1 MITCPYC
8 NADAELVSG
17 DVIYPRW
24 PHFHLQ
30 RFWLCRPCWA
40 YVGCHKGGNKPLG
53 RLANA
58 ELRALKQ
65 EVHAVFD
72 PLWRSGRKSRRQA
85 YKELAEALGIDRDQ
99 CHVGFFDV
107 DTCRRAIEVLKS
119 VH

>member
-8 NADAELVSG
+8 NAETELVTG
-17 DVIYPRW
+17 DVIYPHRIDLRDRQ
-24 PHFHLQ
+24 FY
-30 RFWLCRPCWA
+30 LCRPCDA
-40 YVGCHKGGNKPLG
+40 YVGTHKGTIKPLG

-58 ELRALKQ
+58 ELRRSKQ

-107 DTCRRAIEVLKS
+107 DMCRKAIEVLK
-119 VH
+119 